1 MNKNYLVVL
10 SALLLVGITFSAVQI
25 IKASADP
32 DPGHTLD
39 EIADFNCPGQCIQGH
54 TGGVLTCVDC
64 SGGTGGYWERRGTE
78 TMGSIYPKTLL
89 DKVGIGTTTPQAK
102 LDVNGAIRV
111 GMSLHWG
118 IVETDGFA
126 CVDLDSPATLDD
138 DTCGAFTRGM
148 IKIRQIFCPG
158 FGLRDSLCYCGKYQ
172 NHPATATGCSGDYCW
187 ICLISCP

>member
-1 MNKNYLVVL
+1 MKKNYLFVL

-64 SGGTGGYWERRGTE
+64 SGGTGGYWEAATG
-78 TMGSIYPKTLL
+78 GIHYS
-89 DKVGIGTTTPQAK
+89 DGNVGIGTTTPKAK

-118 IVETDGFA
+118 TVETDGFA

-138 DTCGAFTRGM
+138 DTCGTFTRGM

-158 FGLRDSLCYCGKYQ
+158 LGIRDSLCYCGKYQ
-172 NHPATATGCSGDYCW
+172 NPPATADCTGDYCW